1 MSLLETIKNLYCKI
15 MAETSAPAQEGKPS
29 EVKVSEQDVVEQD
42 VVEQDVVEQDV
53 VPVVIA
59 SPTAAEKTVQ
69 LQIPEDSTLKR
80 HFIANLTYQIES
92 EMPPRPTESTL
103 KRHYDST
110 VQSKL
115 DDLLG

>member
-15 MAETSAPAQEGKPS
+15 MAETSAPAQEDKPS
-29 EVKVSEQDVVEQD
+29 EVKVSEQEVVEQE
-42 VVEQDVVEQDV
+42 VVEQEVA
-53 VPVVIA
+53 PVVAA
-59 SPTAAEKTVQ
+59 SPAAAEKLVQ

-80 HFIANLTYQIES
+80 HFIATLKCQIES
-92 EMPPRPTESTL
+92 EMSPRPTESTL